1 MILLDRLVKV
11 ERLSVYDG
19 DKSSYVTLTSS
30 LQATRQP
37 LADEKVEMFGGS
49 FGKMFVIFL
58 DVDQDIRG
66 GDRIK
71 DYEGNLYEVMSGGI
85 ENRDDGL
92 IADHMKIVCKKIN

>member
-19 DKSSYVTLTSS
+19 DKSKYSTMTVS

-37 LADEKVEMFGGS
+37 LADEKVELYQGS

-58 DVDQDIRG
+58 DVDMNIKE
-66 GDRIK
+66 GDRIR
-71 DYEGNLYEVMSGGI
+71 DYEGNIYEVVSGGVD
-85 ENRDDGL
+85 NRNDGL
-92 IADHMKIVCKKIN
+92 IADYMRVICKKTN